1 MSTTKDNDVDKM
13 QYMNMEDDF
22 DINSMELEDL
32 SSDGRPTADTAH
44 PPISNERDEEWLLL
58 KDSNILKRF
67 FYRLWYGP
75 STPSDEPPAFPLR
88 ISFFKQIEEY
98 PEMKF
103 RKRFPRKKI
112 RLLILVIYCS
122 IWFGILYSILY
133 SYLFSKPFFVPKD
146 GSAKIPILTYD
157 CNSYINWKGKNNA
170 CGLNAKDCL
179 PFDDQDYYIRCPALC
194 DRGGW
199 TYSAINVGDQRV
211 KYRGYE
217 IGGGELLDHK
227 KDSSDLSYP
236 YRGDSFVCGSAVHA
250 DIVSPVFGGC
260 TRLSMRGSQ
269 SKFLSQDSKHSTH
282 FSVMFNS
289 FFPSSYVFTDYLDG
303 VASGCTDPRALVVT
317 LNIIFGLPVFYL
329 YESIIGYW
337 IVTIVGYWT
346 LVLALDPPILVD
358 PHFPETGYQLLS
370 VGFQRLLPLCFVLYV
385 EWKGAIKRT
394 LENGSPLCKILLWYP
409 LLWLGIMN
417 NITFDRLPVDRLTP
431 KDLKEQPGGA
441 IAVGSIAAT
450 ILTCAF
456 IQAYSLWK
464 SGRFRKFFKIYISFI
479 FGLILLSSIPGL
491 NLRIHHYILGAI
503 LVPGCATRGASAY
516 LFQGILIGLILSGV
530 SKWDFASIVETN
542 YSLLRGEAGAAAPPP
557 ALLFDKSNP
566 HLISWNV
573 SNNTTDDN
581 GVEFSRDNFDGYSLL
596 LNDVEVYVGSNSTVD
611 VEKLISENELLAK
624 MVQNALKDSTNGT
637 IPMYFRVAKAL
648 ITSSTE
654 DHGDYTNAGVLQ
666 WPEGIWTAPEPGVS

>member
-1 MSTTKDNDVDKM
+1 MGVDEDNGLDEV
-13 QYMNMEDDF
+13 QNMNMDEEY
-22 DINSMELEDL
+22 DINGMELDDL
-32 SSDGRPTADTAH
+32 SSEGRPTTDTPDPLGSH
-44 PPISNERDEEWLLL
+44 ERDEDWLLL
-58 KDSNILKRF
+58 EESNIFKRL

-75 STPSDEPPAFPLR
+75 REPCDEPP
-88 ISFFKQIEEY
+88 SFSSKFNFLKQIDEF
-98 PEMKF
+98 PELGF
-103 RKRFPRKKI
+103 RKRFPRKRI
-112 RLLILVIYCS
+112 RTLILVIYCS

-133 SYLFSKPFFVPKD
+133 SYLFRKPFFVPKD

-157 CNSYINWKGKNNA
+157 CNSYINWQGKNNA
-170 CGLNAKDCL
+170 CGLNAEGCL
-179 PFDDQDYYIRCPALC
+179 PFDNQDYFIRCPALC

-217 IGGGELLDHK
+217 IGGGELHEKGNNDI
-227 KDSSDLSYP
+227 SYP

-269 SKFLSQDSKHSTH
+269 NKFPSQDSKHSTK

-289 FFPSSYVFTDYLDG
+289 FFPSSYVFTNYLDG
-303 VASGCTDPRALVVT
+303 VASGCTDPRAIVVT
-317 LNIIFGLPVFYL
+317 INILFGLPVFYL

-337 IVTIVGYWT
+337 IATIVGYWT
-346 LVLALDPPILVD
+346 LVLALDPPVLVD
-358 PHFPETGYQLLS
+358 PHFPETGSQLLS
-370 VGFQRLLPLCFVLYV
+370 IGFQRLLPLCFVLYV
-385 EWKGAIKRT
+385 EWKGAVKRT
-394 LENGSPLCKILLWYP
+394 LESGSSLCKLLLWYP
-409 LLWLGIMN
+409 LLWLGVMN

-441 IAVGSIAAT
+441 VAVGSIAAT
-450 ILTCAF
+450 ILTCAI

-530 SKWDFASIVETN
+530 SKWDFASIVETD
-542 YSLLRGEAGAAAPPP
+542 YSLLRGEAGLAAPPP
-557 ALLFDKSNP
+557 AFVFDKSTP
-566 HLISWNV
+566 HYLSWQV
-573 SNNTTDDN
+573 STSTTDDN
-581 GVEFSRDNFDGYSLL
+581 GVEYLVDDYDGYSLL
-596 LNDVEVYVGSNSTVD
+596 LNDFEVYVGSNTTIDVD
-611 VEKLISENELLAK
+611 KLIDENEPLTQ
-624 MVQNALKDSTNGT
+624 MVQDALKDSTNGT
-637 IPMYFRVAKAL
+637 IPMYFRVAKAS
-648 ITSSTE
+648 IDSATD

-666 WPEGIWTAPEPGVS
+666 WPEGIWSAPEPGVS